1 MIFFSKKPISSSK
14 LRHFILVS
22 VAQIDPKKLRDLVT
36 FHDRDYTGCDIY
48 DLRGYPA
55 EGNDHMGA
63 SFEDMISALIRLR
76 STSSEWVARRKAVVI
91 LPFKQTKAVDLALAQ
106 MRAVGLLGVVVA
118 ESDAAVDQARTLS
131 PNLEDAQVLRVS

>member
-1 MIFFSKKPISSSK
+1 MIFFSKKTVSASK

-22 VAQIDPKKLRDLVT
+22 EAQIDPNKLRHLVT
-36 FHDRDYTGCDIY
+36 LHDRGYTGCDIY

-55 EGNDHMGA
+55 EGNDHMGV
-63 SFEDMISALIRLR
+63 SFADMITSLIRLR
-76 STSSEWVARRKAVVI
+76 FTSPEWVARRKAVVI

-118 ESDAAVDQARTLS
+118 ESDAAVEQARDLS
-131 PNLEDAQVLRVS
+131 PNLEDAQVLRIT